1 MDRITYDDIYEI
13 AAEVAEETI
22 TKFLQNLVKLIP
34 SSEDIIDDIKY
45 KQREELKLLKQH
57 QNSSDDYAQD
67 DNYDFGPKS
76 FVEQQNED
84 FANIAG
90 KRLNESS
97 KLDVDSALSQIP
109 LENSNLF
116 EQAASSDVDN
126 SKIIAQAGVGVI

>member
-1 MDRITYDDIYEI
+1 MDRITYDDVYEI

-57 QNSSDDYAQD
+57 QNSSDGYAQD

>member
-1 MDRITYDDIYEI
+1 MDRITYEDIYEI

-57 QNSSDDYAQD
+57 QNSSDDYAQG